1 MRYLMLA
8 LVFANLAFLAW
19 TKLIGDPARE
29 PLPVDA
35 GPAIPRLQL
44 AAEAGPT
51 APVLRCASIGPF
63 AVEAVAERAVLWLR
77 GERREPRLRTTRR
90 DVGTG
95 YWVMADTPTLQQ
107 AARISLRLKAAGVA
121 DVEVLPPAAEA
132 TRAVVSLGTYSD
144 RAAAEKRVADLRAY
158 AVNPQV
164 VEQPRAETL
173 WWIDVDLGTG
183 APPID
188 VSALERAVEGAQGLV
203 GETCPA
209 VSPPE
214 GAAAPPALPNPAAPP
229 AGTATPPATDGAS
242 RAIGGAPAGP
252 TALG

>member
-1 MRYLMLA
+1 MRPM
-8 LVFANLAFLAW
+8 VS
-19 TKLIGDPARE
+19 R
-29 PLPVDA
+29 
-35 GPAIPRLQL
+35 
-44 AAEAGPT
+44 
-51 APVLRCASIGPF
+51 
-63 AVEAVAERAVLWLR
+63 
-77 GERREPRLRTTRR
+77 
-90 DVGTG
+90 
-95 YWVMADTPTLQQ
+95 M
-107 AARISLRLKAAGVA
+107 
-121 DVEVLPPAAEA
+121 PPAAEA

-144 RAAAEKRVADLRAY
+144 RADAEKRVADLRAY

-214 GAAAPPALPNPAAPP
+214 GAPAVPAPANSAAPP
-229 AGTATPPATDGAS
+229 AGPAAAARPFQLQLWPLPSSQAQFLHPALQPGPSPAPLEKPPRQRKTLSSPSTIGPRAVTSAKYLRDLIRAYDGYVHVGSCCERNVVTVQTESNGEMCDLLTLHCDDQKDTLDAFFECVK
-242 RAIGGAPAGP
+242 AYE
-252 TALG
+252 